1 MDIIIDNNYEG
12 MIIREVLSQ
21 KLGYSSNLIKKLK
34 FSEGGI
40 TVNGKFVTVRYTLQK
55 GDVLSLGV
63 EDKEDDVSPYTIPCD
78 IPIEVVFEDSYVT
91 AVNKPP
97 DMPAHPSLGHQLDTV
112 ANALAFRYGD
122 KPYVFRP
129 VNRLDRDTSGCML
142 TANTKDA
149 CYKMYLAMRSG
160 AIRKRYM
167 AVLCGVPEKSE
178 GTIESYMRRAEGSII
193 QREETTAD
201 DPEGKIAVTEYK
213 VLLSHNGFSVVEA
226 FPITGR
232 THQLRVQ
239 FAGIG
244 CPIVGDTLYGDS
256 SPYISRH
263 ALHCVSTSFP
273 HPKDGS
279 EVTVY
284 APLPRDIC
292 LLIEEYFGEAG
303 EKLRQQQEM
312 KGIVYDS
319 NS

>member
-1 MDIIIDNNYEG
+1 MDIVINNNYEG
-12 MIIREVLSQ
+12 MIIREVLSRE
-21 KLGYSSNLIKKLK
+21 LGYSSNLIKKLK

-40 TVNGKFVTVRYTLQK
+40 TVNGKFVTVRYTLQQ
-55 GDVLSLGV
+55 GDVLSLAV
-63 EDKEDDVSPYTIPCD
+63 EDREEDVSPYTIPCD
-78 IPIEVVFEDSYVT
+78 IPIEVIFEDSWVT

-112 ANALAFRYGD
+112 ANALAHRYGD

-142 TANTKDA
+142 TANSKAA

-160 AIRKRYM
+160 AIRKRYA
-167 AVLCGVPEKSE
+167 AVLDGVPKEKE
-178 GTIESYMRRAEGSII
+178 GRIETYMRRTEDSII
-193 QREETTAD
+193 KRMETTPD

-213 VLLSHNGFSVVEA
+213 VLFAGDRFSVVEA

-244 CPIVGDTLYGDS
+244 CPIAGDTLYGTE
-256 SPYISRH
+256 SPHIGRH

-273 HPKDGS
+273 HPEDGR
-279 EVTVY
+279 EVTVH
-284 APLPRDIC
+284 APLPKDIRG
-292 LLIEEYFGEAG
+292 LIEACFGDASGQIIESYS
-303 EKLRQQQEM
+303 LQER
-312 KGIVYDS
+312 
-319 NS
+319 

>member
-12 MIIREVLSQ
+12 LIIREVLS
-21 KLGYSSNLIKKLK
+21 KHLGYSSNLIKKLK

-63 EDKEDDVSPYTIPCD
+63 EDKAEDVSPYTIPCD
-78 IPIEVVFEDSYVT
+78 IPIEVVFEDEYVT
-91 AVNKPP
+91 AVNKPH

-149 CYKMYLAMRSG
+149 CYKMYLAMRAG
-160 AIRKRYM
+160 QIRKRYV

-193 QREETTAD
+193 QREETTPD
-201 DPEGKIAVTEYK
+201 DPEGKIAVTEYR
-213 VLLSHNGFSVVEA
+213 VLRAKGDYSVVEA

-244 CPIVGDTLYGDS
+244 CPIVGDTLYGTE
-256 SPYISRH
+256 SPYIGRH
-263 ALHCVSTSFP
+263 ALHCVETSFP

-279 EVTVY
+279 AVTVH
-284 APLPRDIC
+284 APVPADIRC
-292 LLIEEYFGEAG
+292 LMEKAFVEETEELI
-303 EKLRQQQEM
+303 KQ
-312 KGIVYDS
+312 I
-319 NS
+319 

>member
-1 MDIIIDNNYEG
+1 MDILINNNYEG

-40 TVNGKFVTVRYTLQK
+40 TVNGKFVTVRYTLRK

-78 IPIEVVFEDSYVT
+78 IPIEVVFEDCYVT

-160 AIRKRYM
+160 EIRKRYI
-167 AVLCGVPEKSE
+167 AVLCGIPEKAQ

-201 DPEGKIAVTEYK
+201 DPEGKIAVTEYR
-213 VLLSHNGFSVVEA
+213 VLLSDNGFSVVEA

-244 CPIVGDTLYGDS
+244 CPIVGDTLYGTE
-256 SPYISRH
+256 SPFISRH

-279 EVTVY
+279 EVTVR
-284 APLPRDIC
+284 APLPEDIRC
-292 LLIEEYFGEAG
+292 LTEKTFEKEAS
-303 EKLRQQQEM
+303 ELLKQ
-312 KGIVYDS
+312 I
-319 NS
+319 